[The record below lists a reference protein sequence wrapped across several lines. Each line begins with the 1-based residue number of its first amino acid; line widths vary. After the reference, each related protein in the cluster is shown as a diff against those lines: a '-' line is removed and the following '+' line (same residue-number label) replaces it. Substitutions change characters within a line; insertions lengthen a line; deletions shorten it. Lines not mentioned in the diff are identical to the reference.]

1 MSLMTALA
9 VSSALGSTGS
19 EQSTGIS
26 SGVMTRKTPILA
38 AVGPCPQSGLVN
50 SQPTVRRATSWPRT
64 NAEQGANAQ
73 AADGDSAAEKA
84 AECRGRQM
92 RQLPMSCAATADTAL
107 PRPCHALPPPMHHT
121 LAVTLS
127 SPTRS
132 YRLTSTCTTCWSRVT
147 ADSFEGGARTGVG
160 VRARRTRALRY
171 GRRAVQVCGR

>member
-19 EQSTGIS
+19 EQSMGIS
-26 SGVMTRKTPILA
+26 SGVITRKTPILA
-38 AVGPCPQSGLVN
+38 AVGACPQSVLVN
-50 SQPTVRRATSWPRT
+50 PEPTVRRATSWPRT

-84 AECRGRQM
+84 VESRGRQM

-127 SPTRS
+127 V
-132 YRLTSTCTTCWSRVT
+132 TTLLPSLRVHHVLVTGSRPV
-147 ADSFEGGARTGVG
+147 SCFNGGQHELGG
-160 VRARRTRALRY
+160 VRLGPGGSY